1 MSTSASSPAAQRPD
15 PGRARRRGRL
25 IALAVLA
32 ACAVP
37 VVAGYLAYHFFPPA
51 GRVNYGELV
60 DAKVLPA
67 RGLHTVDGAPFGLD
81 ALRGKWVLLQVDRA
95 ACATPCATKL
105 FNMRQV
111 RLAQGKDMDRI
122 ERLWVLLDDGR
133 PGAELARLVEGA
145 VIARAGDGAL
155 VHALPTTG
163 EVSDHIYLVDPLGNL
178 VLRFPRDADPRR
190 MIKDLQRLL
199 KYSRIG

>member
-81 ALRGKWVLLQVDRA
+81 
-95 ACATPCATKL
+95 
-105 FNMRQV
+105 
-111 RLAQGKDMDRI
+111 
-122 ERLWVLLDDGR
+122 
-133 PGAELARLVEGA
+133 
-145 VIARAGDGAL
+145 
-155 VHALPTTG
+155 
-163 EVSDHIYLVDPLGNL
+163 PLGNL